1 MYFVDLFKKNKVA
14 FITLSLIVLI
24 ILLLGTLYYLDS
36 FNKKAFNKQQA
47 STSTIGSD
55 LKGYNALK
63 QKINALASDTSIA
76 ENGYYL
82 RLINKLNIVEDKNTS
97 EQNRY
102 KALLDAAYFLETFY
116 SSTNNP
122 KLHTLNNDLDVFAK
136 TNFPKYYKP
145 ISFLYYCQDSTCT
158 EAPQPKEILNV
169 IDEINS
175 SNIPDLIKKS
185 HVRNLINIGYIEKKY
200 VRPIAQGYLL
210 TANMMRADE
219 DLKKEGLNKKLADE
233 LNNFVKKTYP
243 DIYQE
248 FVKTATLSAE
258 LSSGK

>member
-1 MYFVDLFKKNKVA
+1 MKLVVDANILFSFFRENPVR
-14 FITLSLIVLI
+14 LI
-24 ILLLGTLYYLDS
+24 ILNSKY
-36 FNKKAFNKQQA
+36 FNLELFSPAYVF
-47 STSTIGSD
+47 GE
-55 LKGYNALK
+55 LK
-63 QKINALASDTSIA
+63 
-76 ENGYYL
+76 
-82 RLINKLNIVEDKNTS
+82 
-97 EQNRY
+97 
-102 KALLDAAYFLETFY
+102 
-116 SSTNNP
+116 
-122 KLHTLNNDLDVFAK
+122 
-136 TNFPKYYKP
+136 
-145 ISFLYYCQDSTCT
+145 
-158 EAPQPKEILNV
+158 
-169 IDEINS
+169 